1 MKILKIEKYKG
12 STLRLELEDG
22 REHFISSETASA
34 MNLLSG
40 TDIPE
45 SALEDLLLADKK
57 RKARERALYL
67 LDGRDYSYVELYE
80 KLECSYGGEVAYQVV
95 DELSEKGLINDRRY
109 AEEIARRLYDSKG
122 YGFYR
127 VREELRR
134 RGIPEAVI
142 SETLEKY
149 SDQTEIKN
157 RILKAIRSRYP
168 GYLSGEKA
176 EPEDRHKLKAAL
188 GRLGFCFSDIDSALR
203 DIDSGELGCDEE
215 EE

>member
-122 YGFYR
+122 YGF
-127 VREELRR
+127 
-134 RGIPEAVI
+134 
-142 SETLEKY
+142 
-149 SDQTEIKN
+149 
-157 RILKAIRSRYP
+157 
-168 GYLSGEKA
+168 
-176 EPEDRHKLKAAL
+176 
-188 GRLGFCFSDIDSALR
+188 
-203 DIDSGELGCDEE
+203 
-215 EE
+215 